1 MTCLRVVVSG
11 AGACARRDR
20 SDVDRGESSRRL

>member
-11 AGACARRDR
+11 AGACAPRP
-20 SDVDRGESSRRL
+20 VGRGPGRE